1 MRIFI
6 FLFFSLNLFSSSVK
20 EFSLSSFSDFQRG
33 KLEGIQITQKGL
45 KLGILVEPLELIP
58 EEVVTAAI
66 ENDFLY
72 IGTSNGKIFKF
83 KDKLEEIGKI
93 DEGIIT
99 ALLNYKGKVYIGT
112 SYPASLYLYDGEIK
126 KIFEFKEKS
135 IFAITSLDDEI
146 FIGTGEEGN
155 LYKIKNDKLQKI
167 FETKQ
172 EGISSIF
179 KRKNG
184 DFILSTFGK
193 GLIYKIEKD
202 KEKIL
207 YNSNYYQISDLCE
220 DREGNLYFLLSSFPK
235 VEEKEKKS
243 VLASAIGVYEKGIF
257 KILKEFSEKQI
268 ATLFYFEPLNILIYG
283 GSDGKLYG
291 LEEEKENLFYNFSQ
305 KKVSF
310 ILKNFILT
318 AENSQIFKY
327 KKAEKGAYFSEVFVP
342 KQESKWGKV
351 FWNGE
356 GNVSISARFGPTSE
370 PDAFWSSFKSPCKEK
385 ICDFNEIANFAQI
398 KIEIEKEGILENIF
412 WLLKPKN
419 LPPEIKSFKISKPGE
434 VFLKQMPQEGIIAE
448 ATNPDKYGIFTT
460 IDWPP
465 PEGKDKGLKKAYK
478 KGYIT
483 LSWDVFEPDGE
494 EVEYDLYFQVYGE
507 KDWYP
512 IFEKEKITFFSFDTS
527 ALPDGYY
534 KFKLSAYDLPEREKK
549 EEISQI
555 FYVDNTFPYISTKKE
570 KEKII
575 VKIKDPSRILK
586 AEVSCNGKNWENLNP
601 KDGILDGLEEDF
613 DLVLKKECKFIVVRA
628 MDLYY
633 NVATYLIKD

>member
-1 MRIFI
+1 MKILF

-20 EFSLSSFSDFQRG
+20 EFSLSSFSDFQKG

-72 IGTSNGKIFKF
+72 IGTSNGKILKF
-83 KDKLEEIGKI
+83 KEKLEEIGKI

-99 ALLNYKGKVYIGT
+99 ALLNYKGKIYIGT
-112 SYPASLYLYDGEIK
+112 SYPANLYLYDGEIK

-135 IFAITSLDDEI
+135 IFAITIIDDEI
-146 FIGTGEEGN
+146 FLGTGEEGN
-155 LYKIKNDKLQKI
+155 LYKIKNDEIQKI
-167 FETKQ
+167 IETKQ
-172 EGISSIF
+172 EGISAIF
-179 KRKNG
+179 KRRNG
-184 DFILSTFGK
+184 DLILSTFGK

-202 KEKIL
+202 KEKVL

-220 DREGNLYFLLSSFPK
+220 DKEGNLYFLLSSFPK
-235 VEEKEKKS
+235 VEEKDKKS

-291 LEEEKENLFYNFSQ
+291 LEEEKENIFYNFSQ

-318 AENSQIFKY
+318 SESSQIFKY
-327 KKAEKGAYFSEVFVP
+327 KKAEKGAYFSEVFDP
-342 KQESKWGKV
+342 KRESKWGKV
-351 FWNGE
+351 FWAGE

-370 PDAFWSSFKSPCKEK
+370 VDGFWSSFKNPCKEK
-385 ICDFNEIANFAQI
+385 ICDFNEISNFAQI
-398 KIEIEKEGILENIF
+398 KIEIEKEGILENLF
-412 WLLKPKN
+412 WLSKPKN

-434 VFLKQMPQEGIIAE
+434 VFLKQTPQEGIIAE

-483 LSWDVFEPDGE
+483 LSWEVFEPDGE

-512 IFEKEKITFFSFDTS
+512 IFENEKITFFSFDTT

-534 KFKLSAYDLPEREKK
+534 KFKLNAYDLPEIEKR

-555 FYVDNTFPYISTKKE
+555 FYVDNTSPQILSKKE

-575 VKIKDPSRILK
+575 IKIKDPSRILK

-601 KDGILDGLEEDF
+601 EDGILDGLEEEF
-613 DLVLKKECKFIVVRA
+613 EIIFQKECKFIVVRA

-633 NVATYLIKD
+633 NIATYLIKD